1 MLVTPTSRCLASSG
15 MLKPSTETSAA
26 TSNAQLTISSP
37 LIDPRSR
44 RCRLSATACLAN
56 SGHLRALRARAAARY
71 RLEYRKPSGR
81 GCGQEGQRGYTVSSG
96 AIQVNSAGSCALQN
110 DPSWPPGENPP
121 AGGLGN
127 WAMNCLVAP

>member
-1 MLVTPTSRCLASSG
+1 MLVTPTPRCLASNG
-15 MLKPSTETSAA
+15 MLKPSTDTSAA
-26 TSNAQLTISSP
+26 TSNAPLMISST

-56 SGHLRALRARAAARY
+56 SGTSVHSARTAARY

-81 GCGQEGQRGYTVSSG
+81 GCGREGQRCYTVSSG

-110 DPSWPPGENPP
+110 DASGPPGENPP

-127 WAMNCLVAP
+127 WATNCFVAL